1 MQQSRVVSVE
11 RLDFRFEPRR
21 WDYADTNRAAMDTHF
36 ATRQRANP
44 ALWNGRVLVAHRH
57 EVADGVCCGAFLET
71 DFASFMAWRDWGWP
85 EAATLDCFGAATLQ
99 ASDGAYL
106 LGVMGPQT
114 ANAGRI
120 YFPCGTPDPGDIVDG
135 RVDLERSALR
145 ELREETGLEAGS
157 LHVEPGCLVVF
168 CGPLVMH
175 AKLLRADEPA
185 EALRARILR
194 HLATQRQPEL
204 SDIRIVRGP
213 DDLDAN
219 MPPFIRVFFTHICEA
234 QGIAGAGADPLEQ
247 ARRVPGLTDR

>member
-1 MQQSRVVSVE
+1 MQESRVVSVE

-21 WDYADTNRAAMDTHF
+21 WDYADAHRAAMDTHF
-36 ATRQRANP
+36 TTRQRANP

-57 EVADGVCCGAFLET
+57 EVVDGVCRGAFLET

-85 EAATLDCFGAATLQ
+85 EAATLDCFGSAALQ

-106 LGVMGPQT
+106 LGVMGPHT

-120 YFPCGTPDPGDIVDG
+120 YFPCGTPDLDDVVDD

-145 ELREETGLEAGS
+145 ELHEETGLAVEDMRA
-157 LHVEPGCLVVF
+157 EPGCLVVF
-168 CGPLVMH
+168 WRSLVMH

-185 EALRARILR
+185 EALRVRILR

-204 SDIRIVRGP
+204 SDIRIVRRP

-219 MPPFIRVFFTHICEA
+219 MPPFIRVFFDHIW
-234 QGIAGAGADPLEQ
+234 GK
-247 ARRVPGLTDR
+247 